1 MSKQR
6 NSKRV
11 ETKKLLLFGL
21 LDRSQAEHEV
31 AEPIR
36 SVSPVF
42 EWKVSI
48 IIDDAIPHRSR
59 RQAIAQGHM
68 EHARQSTERVRPVRI
83 HEERKKEKIE
93 NNCSHFGSKN

>member
-1 MSKQR
+1 M
-6 NSKRV
+6 

-21 LDRSQAEHEV
+21 LDRSPAGHEMAV
-31 AEPIR
+31 SIR

-48 IIDDAIPHRSR
+48 NIDDAIPRRSR

-68 EHARQSTERVRPVRI
+68 EHTRRSAERVRPDRI
-83 HEERKKEKIE
+83 HEERKKEKME
-93 NNCSHFGSKN
+93 NNCSHFGRGL